1 MNILTVEGNMVT
13 LVYNPGKES
22 VEVGDNIVIL
32 DRGDKRGVLVQVIE
46 ISVPELPGILL
57 EIVRREASLKAP
69 VTHGLQEFGD
79 YKRAVE
85 GTKLAKARIMM
96 EVKQVEGKLV
106 FERWT
111 GYVPSRIAGFQPVS
125 PSDVVRAL
133 RERKLGVKKQ

>member
-32 DRGDKRGVLVQVIE
+32 DRGDERGVLVQVIE

-57 EIVRREASLKAP
+57 EIVRREASLRAP
-69 VTHGLQEFGD
+69 EAHGLQEFGD

-85 GTKLAKARIMM
+85 GTKLAVARIMM
-96 EVKQVEGKLV
+96 EVKQADGELV
-106 FERWT
+106 FEKWR
-111 GYVPSRIAGFQPVS
+111 GYVPSRNAEFKRVS
-125 PSDVVRAL
+125 PSEVVLAL
-133 RERKLGVKKQ
+133 RERRLGVK

>member
-1 MNILTVEGNMVT
+1 VNILTVEGNMVT

-46 ISVPELPGILL
+46 ISVPELPGVLL

-69 VTHGLQEFGD
+69 EAHGPKEFGD

-96 EVKQVEGKLV
+96 EVKQVEDKLA
-106 FERWT
+106 FEKWT
-111 GYVPSRIAGFQPVS
+111 GYVPSRVASFQRVS
-125 PSDVVRAL
+125 PSDVVQAL
-133 RERKLGVKKQ
+133 RERKLRVRRQ